1 MQDEFEV
8 DLEDESE
15 GRVAESIVRL
25 RQETA
30 RGDFST
36 VNALHAEWAK
46 RKEGKGGSASRLQI
60 VEQKHDDDDD
70 DDDDGG
76 SSNNSDE
83 DSEDEDKRDGPTEK
97 VTEDVEMS
105 EAPGQLSSKPK
116 PEVDEDGFTKVV
128 GKKWR

>member
-15 GRVAESIVRL
+15 GRVAESIVKL

-36 VNALHAEWAK
+36 VNALHADWVK
-46 RKEGKGGSASRLQI
+46 RKEGKGGNAGQLQV
-60 VEQKHDDDDD
+60 VEHRQDDDDD
-70 DDDDGG
+70 ESSDG
-76 SSNNSDE
+76 SDE
-83 DSEDEDKRDGPTEK
+83 DSEDEGTTGSRNGK
-97 VTEDVEMS
+97 VLEDVEM
-105 EAPGQLSSKPK
+105 EGAPGRLSSKPK

>member
-60 VEQKHDDDDD
+60 VEQKQDD

-83 DSEDEDKRDGPTEK
+83 DSEDEDKRDGSTEK
-97 VTEDVEMS
+97 VIEDVEMN
-105 EAPGQLSSKPK
+105 EAPGQLSLKPK
-116 PEVDEDGFTKVV
+116 AEVDEDGFTKVV
-128 GKKWR
+128 GKKWK